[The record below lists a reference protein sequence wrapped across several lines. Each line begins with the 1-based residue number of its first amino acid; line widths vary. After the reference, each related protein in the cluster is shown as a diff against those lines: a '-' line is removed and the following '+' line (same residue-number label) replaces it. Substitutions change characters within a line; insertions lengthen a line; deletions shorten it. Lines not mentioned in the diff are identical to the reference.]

1 MKGRVHPAQLASLSQ
16 HPTDSKPLLFSL
28 QYFSVFSPSHRDPA
42 AFPIKGKNL
51 RLLHLP
57 TCFLLFTPASLLVL
71 FLGSCIGSYS
81 CISAVKVGKKAQQ
94 ITIVLL
100 VDIQVEGSSF
110 LYNRGAN
117 KAEQRRLSRWS
128 ERRFWANLNQVFA
141 FFYGSSHAHLWSPFV
156 YVENYQSLFKCR
168 LMPRAFE
175 KPCTLMCMKWQKMK
189 KQNLKGK

>member
-81 CISAVKVGKKAQQ
+81 YISAVKVGKKAQQ

>member
-81 CISAVKVGKKAQQ
+81 CISAVKVGKKKP
-94 ITIVLL
+94 
-100 VDIQVEGSSF
+100 
-110 LYNRGAN
+110 NR
-117 KAEQRRLSRWS
+117 S
-128 ERRFWANLNQVFA
+128 
-141 FFYGSSHAHLWSPFV
+141 
-156 YVENYQSLFKCR
+156 QSCSWLIFR
-168 LMPRAFE
+168 
-175 KPCTLMCMKWQKMK
+175 
-189 KQNLKGK
+189 LKGPHFYTTEERTKQSRGDSADDLKDDFGQI

>member
-1 MKGRVHPAQLASLSQ
+1 MKGRVHPAQLANLSQ

-81 CISAVKVGKKAQQ
+81 CISAVKVGKKSPTDHNRALGWYSGWRVLIFIQQ
-94 ITIVLL
+94 RSEQSRAEATQQMIWKTILGKFKSGFCFFFMGVVMHIYDLL
-100 VDIQVEGSSF
+100 LYMWKIISHCSNVD
-110 LYNRGAN
+110 
-117 KAEQRRLSRWS
+117 
-128 ERRFWANLNQVFA
+128 
-141 FFYGSSHAHLWSPFV
+141 
-156 YVENYQSLFKCR
+156 
-168 LMPRAFE
+168 
-175 KPCTLMCMKWQKMK
+175 
-189 KQNLKGK
+189 